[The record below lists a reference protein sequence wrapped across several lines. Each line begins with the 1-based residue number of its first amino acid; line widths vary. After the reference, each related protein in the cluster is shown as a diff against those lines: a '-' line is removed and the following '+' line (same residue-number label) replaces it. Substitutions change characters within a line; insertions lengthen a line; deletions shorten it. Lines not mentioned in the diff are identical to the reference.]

1 MSLPGTSRTPAG
13 LDSSFSGLQ
22 ALLTAMPAPVW
33 LGLGRLEAPVG
44 ATTPLLLVLPE
55 APDSDTVDRLRQHLL
70 GGGRAV
76 VAVTPTSAEWLPVGS
91 LVQAGRD
98 VLAGPD
104 RDDPLVL
111 DPHLRGHGRD
121 TDELHLDG
129 LVLEADDLV
138 ALHTGTGTPL
148 VIAEA
153 EPVMVSVPV
162 GEGTLIVL
170 GSVGALSNRW
180 IAAADNAS
188 LVHRAL
194 FGRSAP
200 DGDPTTS
207 PNRVVRRHRPR
218 SRRGH
223 AGIRAIDNAGDDALL
238 ALLPPRSMAVGSPGF
253 VGAAAKAGRLLSAP
267 VHDALCEL
275 VDEGAPAGAM
285 LVRGMPV
292 GAVPPTPLSPTAVT
306 DKDHVSEFVL
316 LTVARRLGQ
325 PVGYAPEH
333 GGDIVQNLLPTPDD
347 ASRQVSTSSDVELEF
362 HTETAFHRHKP
373 RYLLL
378 LCLRGDPRAETLL
391 CSIPQVAD
399 QLPLGVR
406 QVLREPRFRTG
417 VDESFGPALGRDGER
432 TLGHLVPV
440 LGGSPERP
448 TSTFDADLM
457 VGADDE
463 AQDALEC
470 LRQAIRRDHIGVT
483 LRAGDLLVIDNAVA
497 VHGRSSFPA
506 RFDGTDRWIQ
516 RTFVVSDLA
525 PSAEERRGRIITTR
539 FA

>member
-1 MSLPGTSRTPAG
+1 MPRPSTACASTCSAG
-13 LDSSFSGLQ
+13 AGRSWPS
-22 ALLTAMPAPVW
+22 TA
-33 LGLGRLEAPVG
+33 
-44 ATTPLLLVLPE
+44 
-55 APDSDTVDRLRQHLL
+55 Q
-70 GGGRAV
+70 
-76 VAVTPTSAEWLPVGS
+76 SAEFLPVGS
-91 LVQAGRD
+91 LVLPGAET
-98 VLAGPD
+98 LAGPD
-104 RDDPLVL
+104 ADDPLVL

-121 TDELHLDG
+121 TDELRLDG
-129 LVLEADDLV
+129 LVLEADDLI
-138 ALHTGTGTPL
+138 ALRTSAATPL
-148 VIAEA
+148 VIAAA

-162 GEGTLIVL
+162 GEGTLVVI
-170 GSVGALSNRW
+170 GSVGALSNAW
-180 IAAADNAS
+180 IAASDNAT

-200 DGDPTTS
+200 TDDATTN
-207 PNRVVRRHRPR
+207 PERVVRRHRPR
-218 SRRGH
+218 PRRGH
-223 AGIRAIDNAGDDALL
+223 AGIRAIDNGGDDALL
-238 ALLPPRSMAVGSPGF
+238 ALLPPGGVPVGSSAF
-253 VGAAAKAGRLLSAP
+253 VGSAAKAGRMLSP
-267 VHDALCEL
+267 QVHDALCEL
-275 VDEGAPAGAM
+275 VDDGAPAGAM
-285 LVRGMPV
+285 LIRNLPV
-292 GAVPPTPLSPTAVT
+292 GDVPPTPLSPVAVT
-306 DKDHVSEFVL
+306 GKDNVSEFVL
-316 LTVARRLGQ
+316 LTIARRLGQ

-347 ASRQVSTSSDVELEF
+347 AARQVSTSSDVELEF

-417 VDESFGPALGRDGER
+417 VDESFGPGHSDV
-432 TLGHLVPV
+432 LGHLVPV
-440 LGGSPERP
+440 LGGSTDRP

-457 VGADDE
+457 VGVDDE
-463 AQDALEC
+463 ARDALEC

-483 LRAGDLLVIDNAVA
+483 LRSGDLLVIDNAVA

-516 RTFVVSDLA
+516 RTFVVADLA
-525 PSAEERRGRIITTR
+525 ASAEERRGRIITTR

>member
-1 MSLPGTSRTPAG
+1 MHVSPAAGRSPG
-13 LDSSFSGLQ
+13 LDPAYSGLQ
-22 ALLTAMPAPVW
+22 ALLAAMPSPVW
-33 LGLGRLEAPVG
+33 LGLGGLEAPVP
-44 ATTPLLLVLPE
+44 TTMPLLLVLPS
-55 APDSDTVDRLRQHLL
+55 APDADTVDRLRQHLL

-76 VAVTPTSAEWLPVGS
+76 VAVTPTSAEWLPVGAR
-91 LVQAGRD
+91 VQAERE
-98 VLAGPD
+98 VLAAPD
-104 RDDPLVL
+104 ADDPLVL
-111 DPHLRGHGRD
+111 DPHLRGHGHDSDGLR
-121 TDELHLDG
+121 LDG

-138 ALHTGTGTPL
+138 ALRTTTGTPL
-148 VIAEA
+148 VVAEA
-153 EPVMVSVPV
+153 EPVMVSVRV
-162 GEGTLIVL
+162 GDGTLVVL

-180 IAAADNAS
+180 IAAADNAA

-200 DGDPTTS
+200 SDDLTT
-207 PNRVVRRHRPR
+207 NATRVVRRHRPR

-223 AGIRAIDNAGDDALL
+223 AGIRTVDNGGDEALL
-238 ALLPPRSMAVGSPGF
+238 ALLPPRSVPVSSTGF
-253 VGAAAKAGRLLSAP
+253 VSAAAKAGRLLTEQ

-275 VDEGAPAGAM
+275 VDDGAPAGAM
-285 LVRGMPV
+285 LVRGLPV
-292 GAVPPTPLSPTAVT
+292 GDVPPTPLSPLSAT

-316 LTVARRLGQ
+316 LTLARRLGQ

-347 ASRQVSTSSDVELEF
+347 ASRQVSTSSDAELEF

-417 VDESFGPALGRDGER
+417 VDESFGPAHTRDGER

-440 LGGSPERP
+440 LSGPVDRP

-457 VGADDE
+457 VGIDDE

-516 RTFVVSDLA
+516 RTFVVTDLA
-525 PSAEERRGRIITTR
+525 ASADERRGRIITTR

>member
-1 MSLPGTSRTPAG
+1 MNGPVGHPEIGDAY
-13 LDSSFSGLQ
+13 SGLQ
-22 ALLTAMPAPVW
+22 SLLTAMPAPVW
-33 LGLGRLEAPVG
+33 LGLGRLEAPVPP
-44 ATTPLLLVLPE
+44 TVPLVLVLPE
-55 APDSDTVDRLRQHLL
+55 APDPETVDRLRQHLL
-70 GGGRAV
+70 DGGRAF
-76 VAVTPTSAEWLPVGS
+76 VAVTAESAEWLPVGS
-91 LVQAGRD
+91 LVQPGPET
-98 VLAGPD
+98 LAGPD
-104 RDDPLVL
+104 ADDPLVL

-129 LVLEADDLV
+129 LVLEADDLI
-138 ALHTGTGTPL
+138 ALRTSTGTPL
-148 VIAEA
+148 VIAAA

-162 GEGTLIVL
+162 GEGTLVAL
-170 GSVGALSNRW
+170 GSVGALSNAW
-180 IAAADNAS
+180 IAASDNAT

-200 DGDPTTS
+200 TDDATTN
-207 PNRVVRRHRPR
+207 PRRVVRRHRPR
-218 SRRGH
+218 LRRGH
-223 AGIRAIDNAGDDALL
+223 AGIRTIDNHRDDALL
-238 ALLPPRSMAVGSPGF
+238 ALLPPWGVPIGSASFVGS
-253 VGAAAKAGRLLSAP
+253 AAKAGRLLSAQ

-275 VDEGAPAGAM
+275 VDDGAPAGAM
-285 LVRGMPV
+285 LIRGLPV
-292 GAVPPTPLSPTAVT
+292 GEIPPTPLSPVAATG
-306 DKDHVSEFVL
+306 KDHVSEFVL
-316 LTVARRLGQ
+316 LTIARRLGQ

-347 ASRQVSTSSDVELEF
+347 AGRQVSTSSDVELEF

-417 VDESFGPALGRDGER
+417 VDESFGPAHPTESGRA
-432 TLGHLVPV
+432 LGHLVPV
-440 LGGSPERP
+440 LSGSTERP

-457 VGADDE
+457 VGVDE
-463 AQDALEC
+463 EARDALEC

-483 LRAGDLLVIDNAVA
+483 LRSGDLLVIDNAVA

-516 RTFVVSDLA
+516 RTFVVADLA
-525 PSAEERRGRIITTR
+525 ASAEERRGRIITTR